1 MAGFCERH
9 GVQKSAHLHK
19 LCQNHI
25 GYFAMWE
32 DCQGPNQNPHNC
44 QRQSSKSDQT
54 NFQSPAQNMLERP
67 PEEEKQTK
75 QKLPSTIEM
84 ARNFLGAAADH
95 VKNGLQNV
103 DPEEQKRRLEICNE
117 CPHIVEDKSRCG
129 KCGCFL
135 QTKTKWAS
143 SSCPIGKW

>member
-1 MAGFCERH
+1 MAGFCQRH
-9 GVQKSAHLHK
+9 GVHKSAHLHK

-25 GYFAMWE
+25 GYFTMWE
-32 DCQGPNQNPHNC
+32 DCQGPNQNPQDCKKNTT
-44 QRQSSKSDQT
+44 SSKET
-54 NFQSPAQNMLERP
+54 NFQAPIQNAESDKT
-67 PEEEKQTK
+67 EK
-75 QKLPSTIEM
+75 KLPSTIQM
-84 ARNFLGAAADH
+84 AKNFMGAAADH
-95 VKNGLQNV
+95 VKNGLKNV
-103 DPEEQKRRLEICNE
+103 TPEEQKQRLDICSN